1 MKVRPEILLNY
12 NEQPSYNKILVTG
25 TDESLINYV
34 RDYII
39 KDFKKKNFFVNTS
52 GTYNKNLTGD
62 LFSDKKTLFLLKEY
76 SFKNKDLENID
87 FSNQS
92 FLIISNNNKKTNM
105 IRGEF
110 AKSKNDLVVECYPL
124 NKKSKETALKEYVNK
139 NNINISNNIFWY
151 IVESF
156 DNQYVLFI
164 KQLETLKLL
173 QKKIESVDEVERAV
187 FVENKIDLS
196 KIFFHVL
203 KKNSYL
209 INIFNKN
216 IYSQND
222 FYIFLNS
229 LKVQLEIIAS
239 SDSKEEALLKFPRY
253 LFGEKD
259 VFIKIYNLLNKEKI
273 LKIYKNISK
282 IESLVRK
289 NSSLYN
295 VVGLRFL
302 LNTKKIIA
310 S

>member
-1 MKVRPEILLNY
+1 
-12 NEQPSYNKILVTG
+12 
-25 TDESLINYV
+25 
-34 RDYII
+34 
-39 KDFKKKNFFVNTS
+39 
-52 GTYNKNLTGD
+52 
-62 LFSDKKTLFLLKEY
+62 
-76 SFKNKDLENID
+76 
-87 FSNQS
+87 
-92 FLIISNNNKKTNM
+92 M

-196 KIFFHVL
+196 KIFFSRF